1 MNRGSKKLKS
11 IIMAMM
17 LVIGMMA
24 STIPALA
31 EGLKTKIV
39 ITGVEEGC
47 NVYGYAIV
55 LDDVDANGNHYWKYN
70 SNGQV
75 ENLLKDGKIDSAD
88 ALYFYM
94 NLNSQSEGADW
105 NLHDGK
111 GAAVVDEKV
120 LTFTAN
126 ADGTYSYEG
135 AEPGLYVIAANK
147 ETPKYSYNFTIVPV
161 NYTYG
166 SDGQASIADDNG
178 VITVPVKKA
187 GSPTMEKTVVEG
199 KDALN
204 HGDANIGD
212 TVKFEIKIE
221 VPAYAEAEGWRTDN
235 LHYEI
240 KDQLSNG
247 LTLDQD
253 SITIEGTPISDKLG
267 NNKLC
272 SDTEYTT
279 ADRTFT
285 LDLFG
290 QDVWQYAGDTVTI
303 AYTATVNS
311 YAGVNFD
318 YEDNTATL
326 RYSNSASSTT
336 LSEPITD
343 TTYHYTFGFDTKV
356 NGTGSETTT
365 ELTKYGYKTQTKE
378 NVALEGAEFQLFESG
393 KNTPL
398 YFTEAGVL
406 SEKDAAG
413 AVDHIQS
420 SSTGALTVTG
430 LDAGTYTLKE
440 SKAPTGYALDKTVYT
455 IVITPSYNENTGKLV
470 SYTVTVNGGTNTGIT
485 FTHTLEADNTVV
497 STDNAQDAD
506 TFAIVNTT
514 LVNLPETGGAGVI
527 VVTIAAV
534 IMMAGFGS
542 VFIMLKKKKL
552 SN

>member
-147 ETPKYSYNFTIVPV
+147 ETPQYSYNFTIVPV

-221 VPAYAEAEGWRTDN
+221 VPAYAEAEGWRTDK

-272 SDTEYTT
+272 SDTKYTT
-279 ADRTFT
+279 ADRAFT

-378 NVALEGAEFQLFESG
+378 SVALEGAEFQLFESG

-398 YFTEAGVL
+398 YFTETGVL

-514 LVNLPETGGAGVI
+514 LVTLPETGGAGVI